1 MIIQILA
8 EKCKMNL
15 HISQI
20 VMNQIL
26 AEECKINL
34 QNNQIINKKT
44 HADMCFGDF
53 KWCDLFLSYEFYNYY

>member
-8 EKCKMNL
+8 EKCKINL

-26 AEECKINL
+26 AEKCKINL

-44 HADMCFGDF
+44 HEIYFIYCTNADMCFGDF
-53 KWCDLFLSYEFYNYY
+53 KWCDLF